1 MLMALQS
8 RLLPLPALLLLLQ
21 RLPVLRGG
29 LLGRLAAQL
38 LPHLLGQRPRWLSRR
53 GRRLNRDRQWRQV
66 GVLPVRL
73 RLLRRQLDLPGALL
87 LHLGFVLRRR
97 QPGTLRTVPP
107 LANVRERMLRTSR
120 QGQVHLVKAAIIVLA
135 AARNCCYTR
144 SSTEAMHSEE
154 INDDNGRLQILP
166 MCDLCHRVQLQRAGA
181 VVRQPPFLQAS
192 QRHRPQDSRLSSAA
206 RCVASCRI
214 TCDMS

>member
-21 RLPVLRGG
+21 RLPVLGGG

-53 GRRLNRDRQWRQV
+53 GRWRGRRLNRDRQWRQV
-66 GVLPVRL
+66 GALPVRL

-107 LANVRERMLRTSR
+107 LRTSAKGCCAR
-120 QGQVHLVKAAIIVLA
+120 RVKGKCIW
-135 AARNCCYTR
+135 
-144 SSTEAMHSEE
+144 
-154 INDDNGRLQILP
+154 
-166 MCDLCHRVQLQRAGA
+166 
-181 VVRQPPFLQAS
+181 
-192 QRHRPQDSRLSSAA
+192 
-206 RCVASCRI
+206 
-214 TCDMS
+214 